1 MLNNYEFIINLRK
14 RKYQNIVLTKKDI
27 FKRDRLIQT
36 ILNFKP
42 INQRLKLKKNNCC
55 KKNFFKENLTKKN
68 FLKFYKKFNVN
79 LKLKNN
85 YNVKTFKKKTNI
97 DTCFCSYIHL
107 SKFIIESKQIN
118 DIHKL
123 NTILKINDLLILLFN
138 TKRYQSKIS
147 NFKKVLLYEKKLLNR
162 FI

>member
-1 MLNNYEFIINLRK
+1 MLKNYEFIINLRK

-27 FKRDRLIQT
+27 FKRYKLIQS

-42 INQRLKLKKNNCC
+42 INQSLNLNNSCC
-55 KKNFFKENLTKKN
+55 KKNFFKENLNKTN
-68 FLKFYKKFNVN
+68 YLKFYKKFNVN
-79 LKLKNN
+79 LKLKNK
-85 YNVKTFKKKTNI
+85 YDLKTFKKKTNV

-107 SKFIIESKQIN
+107 SIFIIKSKKIN

-123 NTILKINDLLILLFN
+123 NTILKINDLLILLFYK
-138 TKRYQSKIS
+138 KRNQSKII
-147 NFKKVLLYEKKLLNR
+147 NFKKVLLYEKKLLNK